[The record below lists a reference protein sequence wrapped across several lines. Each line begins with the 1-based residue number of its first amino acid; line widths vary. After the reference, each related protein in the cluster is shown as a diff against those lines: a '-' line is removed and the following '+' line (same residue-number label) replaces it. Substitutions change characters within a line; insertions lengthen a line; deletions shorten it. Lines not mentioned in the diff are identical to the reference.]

1 MIRQSPVRRLPLL
14 LLLLCATG
22 VFAQN
27 APEPA
32 EPAAS
37 PETPS
42 AEAPASPEAA
52 PAPAPEPA
60 PAAEPAPEAAPARE
74 TAAAP
79 EPAPQPAPVAPLPGP
94 LAAPEGERLSTTGNN
109 TFQDVEIVGDWLFSP
124 SIWGTL
130 LKLEDADA
138 MVQQA
143 IEEKKFAN
151 DEYFMRNVDR
161 EEFEEERVLLMFEEK
176 ARRYEKYL
184 TKLRADIAADSA
196 KTAPVVPVP

>member
-42 AEAPASPEAA
+42 AEAVAAPEAPAAPEAA
-52 PAPAPEPA
+52 PAPA
-60 PAAEPAPEAAPARE
+60 
-74 TAAAP
+74 
-79 EPAPQPAPVAPLPGP
+79 APLPGP

-143 IEEKKFAN
+143 IEEKKFAD

-196 KTAPVVPVP
+196 KTAPVVPLP